1 MYNENGITIVK
12 IAITGGPCSG
22 KSTAKSW
29 INDEFSKRGWKV
41 YLVAETA
48 TMAAEGNASAHEFRS
63 LLLGQTQMFFVQ
75 RANERFFEEVA
86 RINAKPG
93 DKILIVCDRGTVDAF
108 AFLDE
113 AESREFIAL
122 TGEDRRSMMSQY
134 DAVFHLVS
142 AAVGAREYYTLEN
155 NMARRE
161 TPEQA
166 AELDRKT
173 IEAWTGHSH
182 LRIIDNSTDFK
193 DKMMRLLGEI
203 AAFAGESKPYE
214 VERLYLIKKPDM
226 DSISGYAT
234 EKNEIIQFYLTAPP
248 GIVRR
253 LRQRGDAGIWTFTL
267 TERSDADKGKL
278 RVETE
283 HRITEKEYL
292 NLLAE
297 TDVSLPMTRKTRWAV
312 SYGSLYYEIDVFPF
326 SEDQALMS
334 VELVPGLDP
343 DIPPFIEVV
352 REVTDDPMYHGRGLA
367 RAQSL

>member
-29 INDEFSKRGWKV
+29 INDEFSKRGWRV

-48 TMAAEGNASAHEFRS
+48 TMAAEGNANAHEFES
-63 LLLGQTQMFFVQ
+63 LLLGQTQMFFIQ
-75 RANERFFEEVA
+75 RATEHFFEEIA

-108 AFLDE
+108 AFLNDSE
-113 AESREFIAL
+113 AREFVAL
-122 TGEDRRSMMSQY
+122 TGENRLSMMSQY

-155 NMARRE
+155 NSARRE

-166 AELDRKT
+166 AEVDRKT
-173 IEAWTGHSH
+173 MQAWTGHPH

-193 DKMMRLLGEI
+193 DKMMRLLNEI
-203 AAFAGESKPYE
+203 AAFAGESRPYE
-214 VERLYLIKKPDM
+214 MERRYLIKKPDM
-226 DSISGYAT
+226 DSVSGYAT
-234 EKNEIIQFYLTAPP
+234 EKNEIIQFYLTAPE

-267 TERSDADKGKL
+267 TERSAADKGKI

-292 NLLAE
+292 NLLSE
-297 TDVSLPMTRKTRWAV
+297 TDISLPMTRKTRWAV

-326 SEDQALMS
+326 SDDLAIMT
-334 VELVPGLDP
+334 VELSPDAEP

-352 REVTDDPMYHGRGLA
+352 REVTDDPLYHGRGLA